1 MGTEVCTNV
10 WQMIIMTRNTAYR
23 LYDNSRI
30 FVTGMGREVYANVWQ
45 MIIMTRNTAIQ
56 TLWQLQNISNTSLR
70 INKNDIKI
78 CWKEETS

>member
-1 MGTEVCTNV
+1 
-10 WQMIIMTRNTAYR
+10 MIIMTRTTAYR
-23 LYDNSRI
+23 LYDNTRI

-56 TLWQLQNISNTSLR
+56 TLWQLQNISNISLR